1 MTTEPGSS
9 IFLSMQSAP
18 TVPAF
23 TSLTMTFEMNGK
35 GYRTDEE
42 TLDMLRS
49 IVPSAKSTGDSSA
62 VMFAMDLGLAGGRIV
77 EITT

>member
-1 MTTEPGSS
+1 MRDQTR
-9 IFLSMQSAP
+9 
-18 TVPAF
+18 
-23 TSLTMTFEMNGK
+23 LTMTFEMNGK

-49 IVPSAKSTGDSSA
+49 IVPSAKATGDSSA

-77 EITT
+77 EIQP